1 MDTLKEF
8 LEVTSIHGLY
18 HISKTKSLRRIFW
31 TLTSTTG
38 FLLSFSMIYESFQNF
53 SKTPISTTIETFPIS
68 KVPFPLITVCP
79 VKNTL
84 TNLNYD
90 LVNFQN
96 YHLSRDERNDLVQ
109 LFYESLQEVDFKITI
124 EYMKEVTQRHWLID
138 IYKKLTTVNLL
149 TKPELVGEEAQLY
162 IKIDTFITSGQIKT
176 PFYRKEIFNPTKFP
190 LYISFNLFIYI
201 PKSLK
206 GTNATIGFNINNDIE
221 AGPEHVRVHYQEIGT
236 GNKFYNK
243 TLDVRNCYTN
253 CNINFKRSF
262 SKEAF
267 VKCKNKRF
275 TGMDVNWNFNGENIR
290 PEDQFD
296 NDFNNIFCKIVNM
309 IRKERNNEKLW
320 NNIRMK
326 RRLITDDFFYS
337 TKSTGTK
344 FIDLFDLVFPLY
356 ANISTEPIDLQNI
369 EENDLVTALE
379 MLVYLFNDPQDIWK
393 NWKIFY
399 ENLFETGSERLIVST
414 LSGILSASY
423 DQYSKEVAGSL
434 LESVSQTLGLKYN
447 LVTNMS
453 SNHLDGFSR
462 IISNHPVH
470 ILDDLGN
477 MSPSAFIPFCQFGD
491 TEMQEFGED
500 VVEFDI
506 PVCQIFKMTVL
517 KDQLCYHADING
529 YLSDMS
535 NEDFKTGFMI
545 LVDKNLDRQIN
556 AKSYNN
562 NNEFDNKQNLSEF

>member
-262 SKEAF
+262 SQEAF

-399 ENLFETGSERLIVST
+399 ENLFETGSERLIVSS

-423 DQYSKEVAGSL
+423 DQYSKEVARSL

-462 IISNHPVH
+462 IITNHPVH

-506 PVCQIFKMTVL
+506 PICQIFKMTVL
-517 KDQLCYHADING
+517 KDQLCYHTC
-529 YLSDMS
+529 SQKR
-535 NEDFKTGFMI
+535 F
-545 LVDKNLDRQIN
+545 
-556 AKSYNN
+556 
-562 NNEFDNKQNLSEF
+562 